1 MKIVAGLGSI
11 DEYIPYVEAG
21 ADELFCGYV
30 PECWSLKY
38 GMENPL
44 NRREVYY
51 YNVQIGS
58 QSELQIMQKM
68 VERYHVPVSIA
79 FNSLYYVPEQYSMI
93 VDIMRQCMQY
103 GYRTFIVADVALL
116 VYLKEQ
122 AQDLRECGMKIH
134 LSGET
139 AEVNSPMLE
148 EFRKLMIDRMIFHR
162 KNTISD
168 MGSMISSQ
176 KERYPEKALDYEAF
190 ILNEKCHFTGA
201 FCNTLHCDELAHMCR
216 VPYRRGMI
224 AAGTTPCKMQSDSA
238 SDCEQNDSNMTGVS
252 GCGLCAL
259 WKLRQAGITHLKLVS
274 RGNYVEDTI
283 RDIKALRTALTI
295 LEHTNNEPQYVDH
308 MKKELFPCGQCSG
321 NCYYAD
327 L

>member
-30 PECWSLKY
+30 PECWSLQY
-38 GMENPL
+38 GMGNPL

-68 VERYHVPVSIA
+68 VEQYHVPVSIT
-79 FNSLYYVPEQYSMI
+79 FNSLYYVPKQYPMI
-93 VDIMRQCMQY
+93 ADIMRQCMQY
-103 GYRTFIVADVALL
+103 GYHSFIVADVSLL
-116 VYLKEQ
+116 LYLKEQ
-122 AQDLRECGMKIH
+122 AQDLCENGMKIH
-134 LSGET
+134 LSGEM

-148 EFRKLMIDRMIFHR
+148 EFRKLLMDRVIFHR

-168 MGSMISSQ
+168 MGSMISNQ
-176 KERYPEKALDYEAF
+176 KANHPEKQLEYEAF

-201 FCNTLHCDELAHMCR
+201 FCNTLHCDELTHMCR
-216 VPYRRGMI
+216 VPYRRGAI
-224 AAGTTPCKMQSDSA
+224 EAVTNPCDMQSASA
-238 SDCEQNDSNMTGVS
+238 SDWEQGDMNMTGVS

-259 WKLRQAGITHLKLVS
+259 WKLRQAGVTHLKLVS
-274 RGNYVEDTI
+274 RGNYIEDTI
-283 RDIKALRTALTI
+283 RDIKSLKTALTI
-295 LEHTNNEPQYVDH
+295 LEHANNETQYVDN
-308 MKKELFPCGQCSG
+308 MKKELFPCGNCSG
-321 NCYYAD
+321 NCYYGTV
-327 L
+327 

>member
-79 FNSLYYVPEQYSMI
+79 FNSMYYVPEQYSMI

-148 EFRKLMIDRMIFHR
+148 EFRKLMIDRVIFHR

-201 FCNTLHCDELAHMCR
+201 FCNTLHCDELVHMCR
-216 VPYRRGMI
+216 VPYRRGAI
-224 AAGTTPCKMQSDSA
+224 EVCTNPCETQDDSA
-238 SDCEQNDSNMTGVS
+238 SEWEQNDMNMTGVS

-259 WKLRQAGITHLKLVS
+259 WKLRQAGVTHLKLVS
-274 RGNYVEDTI
+274 RGNYIEDTM

-295 LEHTNNEPQYVDH
+295 LEHADHETQYVDN
-308 MKKELFPCGQCSG
+308 MKKTLFPCGKCSG

>member
-1 MKIVAGLGSI
+1 M
-11 DEYIPYVEAG
+11 EAG

-79 FNSLYYVPEQYSMI
+79 FNSLYYVPEQYSII
-93 VDIMRQCMQY
+93 VDIMLQCMQY

-201 FCNTLHCDELAHMCR
+201 FCNTLHCDELVHMCR
-216 VPYRRGMI
+216 VPYRRGAI
-224 AAGTTPCKMQSDSA
+224 EVCTNPCETQDDSA
-238 SDCEQNDSNMTGVS
+238 SEWEQNDMNMTGVS

-259 WKLRQAGITHLKLVS
+259 WKLRQAGVTHLKLVS
-274 RGNYVEDTI
+274 RGNYIEDTM

-295 LEHTNNEPQYVDH
+295 LEHADHETQYVDN
-308 MKKELFPCGQCSG
+308 MKKTLFPCGKCSG

>member
-201 FCNTLHCDELAHMCR
+201 FCNTLHCDELVHMCR
-216 VPYRRGMI
+216 VPYRRGAI
-224 AAGTTPCKMQSDSA
+224 EVCTNPCETQDDSA
-238 SDCEQNDSNMTGVS
+238 SEWEQNDMNMTGVS

-259 WKLRQAGITHLKLVS
+259 WKLRQAGVTHLKLVS
-274 RGNYVEDTI
+274 RGNYIEDTM

-295 LEHTNNEPQYVDH
+295 LEHADHETQYVDN
-308 MKKELFPCGQCSG
+308 MKKTLFPCGKCRG